1 LKETKKNAKVI
12 LSISAQMQIIEEK
25 IHLKNETG
33 VEGGPLQFSGFCN
46 CRDFLEDRSLTR
58 A

>member
-12 LSISAQMQIIEEK
+12 LSISAEMQIFEGK
-25 IHLKNETG
+25 IHLKNENR

-46 CRDFLEDRSLTR
+46 CRDFLEDRSLTQ